1 VNLILVG
8 PGRAGMSVAL
18 RCVASGHRLAGVL
31 ARRPDAADRAGA
43 RLGTVRLEWDAD
55 LPPAD
60 LVLVAVSDD
69 AIAGVGARLAPM
81 AGAVEG
87 AVHLSGLVSVSAL
100 ATLAPRCPIGSFHP
114 LQTLPDPDLGSS
126 LLEGCWVAVT
136 GDEPLASRLQ
146 SLAVSLGA
154 RPFALADASKP
165 IYHAAASAAA
175 NFPVAALAL
184 SRRLFEAAGVDFEVA
199 FPLIRGAI
207 GSTLALGPEA
217 AMTGPV
223 ARGDLGTVA
232 AQLAAVRDAAP
243 AELDDFRAMARA
255 AARTAG
261 SAGLF
266 SRVLE

>member
-31 ARRPDAADRAGA
+31 ARRSGAAEEAA
-43 RLGTVRLEWDAD
+43 VRLGTVPLEWGAA

-60 LVLVAVSDD
+60 LLLVAVADD
-69 AIAGVGARLAPM
+69 AIIGVAGRLASV
-81 AGAVEG
+81 AGGVEG

-100 ATLAPRCPIGSFHP
+100 APLEGVCPTGSFHP
-114 LQTLPDPDLGSS
+114 LQTLADPDLGSS

-136 GDEPLASRLQ
+136 AADPMAGRLE
-146 SLAVSLGA
+146 SLAVSLGS
-154 RPFALADASKP
+154 RPFRLADANKP

-184 SRRLFEAAGVDFEVA
+184 SRRLFEAAGVDFAVA
-199 FPLIRGAI
+199 GPLIRGAI
-207 GSTLALGPEA
+207 GSAMALGPRA
-217 AMTGPV
+217 AITGPV

-243 AELDDFRAMARA
+243 GELDDFRAMARA
-255 AARTAG
+255 VARAAG
-261 SAGLF
+261 SSGLF
-266 SRVLE
+266 EEML